1 MIRIE
6 VIPYSNLDER
16 YELSNR
22 LAEARCKNKFKKLK
36 DLGNCF
42 YIEHF
47 GMTNNI
53 RVWIKMLY
61 SGMHEY
67 DMEEKEYTDIEEM
80 EVIKEIRL
88 GIALGEID
96 ILTTRESLI
105 DWFARLQCRNKEGWC
120 ENITCIDLI
129 EIAIECGLKIKE
141 WLRLRIKT

>member
-1 MIRIE
+1 MRYFALNNKLEGVQMIRIE

-53 RVWIKMLY
+53 RV
-61 SGMHEY
+61 
-67 DMEEKEYTDIEEM
+67 
-80 EVIKEIRL
+80 
-88 GIALGEID
+88 
-96 ILTTRESLI
+96 
-105 DWFARLQCRNKEGWC
+105 
-120 ENITCIDLI
+120 
-129 EIAIECGLKIKE
+129 
-141 WLRLRIKT
+141 

>member
-1 MIRIE
+1 
-6 VIPYSNLDER
+6 
-16 YELSNR
+16 
-22 LAEARCKNKFKKLK
+22 
-36 DLGNCF
+36 
-42 YIEHF
+42 
-47 GMTNNI
+47 
-53 RVWIKMLY
+53 MLY
-61 SGMHEY
+61 SGIHEY

-141 WLRLRIKT
+141 